1 MPSELTSQVFAAVD
15 AGDVTAL
22 VSRFLAPDGRIVF
35 GNGEPMVGST
45 AIEAGLKDFYG
56 TIKGLHHT
64 VVNEWVVGPDTIL
77 ELSVRYDRLDGR
89 SVTIPAVTLLHLDD
103 RGRIHD
109 YRVLVDLAPV
119 YA

>member
-1 MPSELTSQVFAAVD
+1 MPSELTSQIFAAVD

-22 VSRFLAPDGRIVF
+22 VSRFLAPDGRVAF
-35 GNGEPMVGST
+35 GNAEPLVGST
-45 AIEAGLKDFYG
+45 AIRAGLEAFYG
-56 TIKGLHHT
+56 TFKGMHHT

-89 SVTIPAVTLLHLDD
+89 SVTVPAVTLLHLDD
-103 RGRIHD
+103 QERIDD
-109 YRVLVDLAPV
+109 YRVLVDMAPV